1 MHISLKTRS
10 SALSFCTKYDIH
22 YGWVMVALAFFSA
35 LFATASV
42 GVPSVL
48 IVPMS
53 KDLGWSIGEIAAPT
67 GLRLALFGLSAPFAG
82 GLMLKYGP
90 RRMVGLSGIVLIIGL
105 IISIFTTEKW
115 HLWVGMGILLGIGPG
130 LTAMQLSSVV
140 ASRWFNERQG
150 LVIGLMTG
158 ATATGTL
165 IFMPLAATISDLYG
179 WRAAMAIP
187 TIGSV
192 ISIILFYLFAWD
204 RPENINIPRLGETEV
219 GLAPEP
225 YKENFIVL
233 SFNALFIGM
242 RTKLF
247 WILALTFMICGISSF
262 GLTQAH
268 IVPFCGDLGVPFAAA
283 AWLLAVIG
291 VADLIGTTGSGWLAD
306 RYDNRWLL
314 TIYYGFRGVSL
325 VWLVSSDPSYAA
337 LTIFAIIYGLDFIAT
352 VPPTVKLTIGRFG
365 REIGPAIFGWIFASH
380 HVAAGLMTVGAG
392 VSRDFIGS
400 YVPSFLFAGITCFIA
415 AASFYFV
422 KNSDMKSS
430 NI

>member
-233 SFNALFIGM
+233 SFNALFVGM

-325 VWLVSSDPSYAA
+325 VWLVS
-337 LTIFAIIYGLDFIAT
+337 
-352 VPPTVKLTIGRFG
+352 
-365 REIGPAIFGWIFASH
+365 
-380 HVAAGLMTVGAG
+380 
-392 VSRDFIGS
+392 
-400 YVPSFLFAGITCFIA
+400 
-415 AASFYFV
+415 
-422 KNSDMKSS
+422 
-430 NI
+430 

>member
-1 MHISLKTRS
+1 
-10 SALSFCTKYDIH
+10 
-22 YGWVMVALAFFSA
+22 MVALAFFSA

-130 LTAMQLSSVV
+130 LTAMQLSSVI
-140 ASRWFNERQG
+140 ALRWFNERQG

-225 YKENFIVL
+225 YKENF
-233 SFNALFIGM
+233 
-242 RTKLF
+242 
-247 WILALTFMICGISSF
+247 
-262 GLTQAH
+262 
-268 IVPFCGDLGVPFAAA
+268 
-283 AWLLAVIG
+283 
-291 VADLIGTTGSGWLAD
+291 
-306 RYDNRWLL
+306 
-314 TIYYGFRGVSL
+314 
-325 VWLVSSDPSYAA
+325 
-337 LTIFAIIYGLDFIAT
+337 
-352 VPPTVKLTIGRFG
+352 
-365 REIGPAIFGWIFASH
+365 
-380 HVAAGLMTVGAG
+380 
-392 VSRDFIGS
+392 
-400 YVPSFLFAGITCFIA
+400 
-415 AASFYFV
+415 
-422 KNSDMKSS
+422 
-430 NI
+430 